1 MFQVEIDSS
10 SDRFL
15 KSVDY
20 SLVKQDYYR
29 YNQILKELKELESDS
44 IVTCSGDLS
53 EVTLR
58 TVDIRGN
65 EHLLVVGLSRE
76 YPAKKPTIKDMDLPD
91 VAVTSLNQVTFI
103 IYLL

>member
-1 MFQVEIDSS
+1 M
-10 SDRFL
+10 

-20 SLVKQDYYR
+20 SLVKQDYYL

-103 IYLL
+103 VYLL

>member
-1 MFQVEIDSS
+1 MFQVESDIS
-10 SDRFL
+10 SDQFL

-20 SLVKQDYYR
+20 SLVKQDYHL